1 MSDLFKQYPDLSHYY
16 ETSDGTPFYKEETAQ
31 TYAKTLNDKRIKAVY
46 REDIIDEEGPKT
58 ETAKEIIA
66 KLPDMDLETA
76 QDYLTAEESLETPRT
91 TVVAAIQKRIAELQA
106 K

>member
-1 MSDLFKQYPDLSHYY
+1 MSDLFKLYPNMSEYY
-16 ETSDGTPFYKEETAQ
+16 ETSDGTPFFKIETAN
-31 TYAKTLNDKRIKAVY
+31 THARTLENKKVKTVY
-46 REDIIDEEGPKT
+46 RSEEYDDETKP

-76 QDYLTAEESLETPRT
+76 QDYLTAEESLETPRK
-91 TVVAAIQKRIAELQA
+91 TVVEAIEKRISELQ